1 MHAEWYIP
9 RLRARN
15 ALEKRVEHGVAPD
28 TMNATKFTDD
38 TAATRSVLL
47 TQLLCT

>member
-1 MHAEWYIP
+1 MQAEWFIR

-28 TMNATKFTDD
+28 TMNATKFTDVAGS
-38 TAATRSVLL
+38 AA
-47 TQLLCT
+47 